1 MKLLLASLIALT
13 PVSVSAD
20 DVIQWETTSKTC
32 YRETYRE
39 EYVPGTMDSP
49 GYVKS
54 WTDTIE
60 VPCDGTTRVYREPV
74 RVQEHV
80 YHHDDNDCSDG
91 SVIGALMGG
100 GPAGY
105 GSQGKGRW
113 GAIPAGI
120 IGGATIGCALDG
132 G

>member
-1 MKLLLASLIALT
+1 MKVFLASVIALT
-13 PVSVSAD
+13 PVSAIANEYQEGYSL
-20 DVIQWETTSKTC
+20 TRTCTKT
-32 YRETYRE
+32 EYRE

-91 SVIGALMGG
+91 SVIGALMGL
-100 GPAGY
+100 
-105 GSQGKGRW
+105 SL
-113 GAIPAGI
+113 IHI
-120 IGGATIGCALDG
+120 
-132 G
+132 